1 MYNYLLY
8 SCLTLNFT
16 GNNTEDKIMEHS
28 LGVLKNEGF
37 TTSPPRLK
45 IYIDESQGGHL
56 FSGMAAL
63 LKRFCLL
70 LKFQVLG

>member
-28 LGVLKNEGF
+28 LGVPKKEGF

-45 IYIDESQGGHL
+45 FYNHESQGGHL
-56 FSGMAAL
+56 SSGMAAL
-63 LKRFCLL
+63 LKSFCLL
-70 LKFQVLG
+70 LKFQALG